1 MHRPTIDMIYR
12 SEWVQQI
19 HKKPESPTANPL
31 TIIQKRKK
39 ASFWCTK
46 SRKTSPLSPNQPLK
60 QPEPIDC
67 YTKKYNNVPVEKFK
81 NPLEQEGSL
90 SSAMTVVPVHNH
102 TSTINRNNSL
112 INSSKIVKKNQI
124 EIVQNNDI
132 IQVRSLRSYSNDPS
146 QDDEASTAS
155 EKDFDKFMKLPT
167 RVNGDTNALRALN
180 PLEQEVRKM
189 MNKLGIS
196 ETLLEKHIE
205 QGPRSEIIGIYR
217 ILIMRLKTQKEQA
230 SVNNN
235 NNNDS
240 SLSLGSKNHNNN
252 NVATTNSSNN
262 RHQSHKSER
271 RRKHMCAIL

>member
-1 MHRPTIDMIYR
+1 MHRPNIDMIFR
-12 SEWVQQI
+12 SEWVQQL
-19 HKKPESPTANPL
+19 HKKPESPSTNPL

-46 SRKTSPLSPNQPLK
+46 SRKTSPLSNQPLK
-60 QPEPIDC
+60 QPEPIEC

-102 TSTINRNNSL
+102 LNTINRNNSL

-132 IQVRSLRSYSNDPS
+132 IQVRSLRSYSNDDPS

-155 EKDFDKFMKLPT
+155 EKDFDKFMKLPS

-180 PLEQEVRKM
+180 PLEQEVRKL

-235 NNNDS
+235 NS
-240 SLSLGSKNHNNN
+240 SSSNLLLGSKNHNNN
-252 NVATTNSSNN
+252 SSN